1 MIKGFYINL
10 VVGGVFAPVYLLLFP
25 DVISHP
31 DKTFLQK
38 LGMIDWVMSVLFVAG
53 ACCLT
58 MAISFGGLVY
68 DYDSGPEISLWVV
81 TGVLLIL
88 TILAAKYHPRVGKWD
103 RLYPVHF
110 FKNPVV
116 LNMQVQIFLSSG
128 IILVGSSRWPAR
140 GRHEKHP
147 QN

>member
-1 MIKGFYINL
+1 
-10 VVGGVFAPVYLLLFP
+10 
-25 DVISHP
+25 
-31 DKTFLQK
+31 
-38 LGMIDWVMSVLFVAG
+38 MIDWVMTVLFVAG
-53 ACCLT
+53 SCCLT

-68 DYDSGPEISLWVV
+68 GYGSGSEITLWVV

-88 TILAAKYHPRVGKWD
+88 TILAAKYHPGVGKAD

-128 IILVGSSRWPAR
+128 IILVSGNPWFGE
-140 GRHEKHP
+140 GRYEEPPPRPPKP
-147 QN
+147 LRKTKRS